1 MDRTLCFI
9 IEDQNIYLEQVLVE
23 YMGVPIFFVCHDEKQ
38 RYLALCVDVDELQYF
53 VTMIAPRDMFDL
65 LHGNVPMR
73 NVILKQN
80 KFWKVISGEEPVDD
94 VVVECSIDDID
105 CNVLPQENAF
115 FEILTKDIAEYVK
128 KFDADFWSEEYDTT
142 LCAQINKSDYLS
154 TYKYVAVTKY
164 EDSEVLVQEE
174 SSAILNSLIKRSLIS
189 KGHEWLTSEN
199 NACAA

>member
-53 VTMIAPRDMFDL
+53 VTMIAPRDMIDL

-128 KFDADFWSEEYDTT
+128 KFDVDFWSEEYDTT

-189 KGHEWLTSEN
+189 KDHEWLTSEN

>member
-1 MDRTLCFI
+1 M
-9 IEDQNIYLEQVLVE
+9 VE

-65 LHGNVPMR
+65 LHGNLPMR

-128 KFDADFWSEEYDTT
+128 KFDVDFWSEEYDTT

-189 KGHEWLTSEN
+189 KDHEWLTSEN